1 MDTSIRLFCV
11 CFVLAC
17 ENVLLEGSSDVAV
30 IACEKAFLEIQAS
43 RALP

>member
-17 ENVLLEGSSDVAV
+17 ENVLLEDSSDVAALV
-30 IACEKAFLEIQAS
+30 CENAFLEIQAS